1 MKAALLILSSVFIL
15 SGCKDDSSIVY
26 SAPPYSNVIVTFSTG
41 FRGDSTILISD
52 NRIVAQGRGF
62 SDSVGVSGGWNLVVA
77 TGQHVFELQLPEMD
91 ISAKTPY
98 PVSAGVSTRIDAH
111 FNRVERKISY
121 EIYFYKY

>member
-1 MKAALLILSSVFIL
+1 MIL
-15 SGCKDDSSIVY
+15 SGCKDDSSVVY
-26 SAPPYSNVIVTFSTG
+26 SAPPVSNVIVSFTTG
-41 FRGDSTILISD
+41 FMGDSTILISD

-62 SDSVGVSGGWNLVVA
+62 SEGVGLPGGWNLVVA
-77 TGQHVFELQLPEMD
+77 TGQHLFELKLPETG

-111 FNRVERKISY
+111 FNRIERKITY